1 MLFEFKSRATG
12 SIVMTDPVG
21 RQMLEAIGRP
31 VSKQGVM
38 TVEQLPEAI
47 AALKRAIAAERE
59 AIARTVSGSAPPN
72 PPAGRR
78 SDDQTEGDTEDFGS
92 LPLIRFEQR
101 ALPLIEILERSLA
114 AGRDVTW
121 GV

>member
-31 VSKQGVM
+31 VSAQGVI
-38 TVEQLPEAI
+38 TIEQLPEAI
-47 AALKRAIAAERE
+47 VALKCAITAERE
-59 AIARTVSGSAPPN
+59 AIARTVSG
-72 PPAGRR
+72 PATP
-78 SDDQTEGDTEDFGS
+78 DDKREADELDFGS
-92 LPLIRFEQR
+92 LPLVRFEQR
-101 ALPLIEILERSLA
+101 ALPLIEMLERSLA